1 MASGEDTL
9 PNLPRHRLT
18 EQAIPRRHHTLSAPG
33 FTAAIFESRSPLSS
47 RCSSP
52 RMKRVR
58 H

>member
-18 EQAIPRRHHTLSAPG
+18 EQAITKRNHTLSAPG
-33 FTAAIFESRSPLSS
+33 LTAAIFESRSPLSS